1 MTHIFDESFV
11 IAICFIIFIYLAFR
25 PVKKAIIASLDA
37 RIKEIKQ
44 TLNESEKVRSEAK
57 QLLNSVEGELNNFEK
72 KKTDLLANAQN
83 SIERYVEIRNKEI
96 NDILERK
103 KESAIKSI
111 EHETQKAG
119 SRMQS
124 EFTHEVLD
132 LVKKYLAKTKN
143 NGIDDKEILEHLYKK

>member
-1 MTHIFDESFV
+1 MMHIFDESFV

-44 TLNESEKVRSEAK
+44 TLSESEKVRSEAK

-72 KKTDLLANAQN
+72 KKTDLLSNAQN

-111 EHETQKAG
+111 EHETQKAS

-132 LVKKYLAKTKN
+132 LVKKYLVKTKN

>member
-1 MTHIFDESFV
+1 MHIFDESFV

-44 TLNESEKVRSEAK
+44 TLSESEKVRSEAK

-96 NDILERK
+96 SDILERK

-111 EHETQKAG
+111 EHETQKA
-119 SRMQS
+119 SSKMQS
-124 EFTHEVLD
+124 EFTHDVLD

>member
-1 MTHIFDESFV
+1 MMHIFDESFV

-44 TLNESEKVRSEAK
+44 TLSESEKVRSEAK

-103 KESAIKSI
+103 KESALKSI
-111 EHETQKAG
+111 EHETYKVS

-124 EFTHEVLD
+124 EFTNEVLD

>member
-1 MTHIFDESFV
+1 MMHIFDESFV
-11 IAICFIIFIYLAFR
+11 IAICFVIFIYLAFR

-44 TLNESEKVRSEAK
+44 TLSESEKVRSEAK

-111 EHETQKAG
+111 EHETHKAS

-124 EFTHEVLD
+124 EFTSEVLD

>member
-1 MTHIFDESFV
+1 MMHIFDESFV

-44 TLNESEKVRSEAK
+44 TLSESEKVRSEAK

-103 KESAIKSI
+103 KESALKSI
-111 EHETQKAG
+111 EHETYKAS

-124 EFTHEVLD
+124 EFTNEVLD